1 MFILP
6 SLSNCISEKMDR
18 LLSSHK
24 MIVKLTS
31 EEQMYFVIK
40 SVSVALKSVSLY
52 QVNSRGMQTL
62 SQSAF
67 YY

>member
-6 SLSNCISEKMDR
+6 SLSNCISEKMD

-24 MIVKLTS
+24 MIMKLTS

-52 QVNSRGMQTL
+52 QVISRGMQTL